1 MFIIRVPS
9 EGLELYQRLKEYMDY
24 YNNDLCIQR
33 INHQILNKQRF
44 SGSKMIFRTNC
55 KDNQTTEPVKIKT
68 SPFRDLNRTCKL
80 IEEVFTREKSSKRKT
95 YI

>member
-44 SGSKMIFRTNC
+44 SGSKMIFRLIAKITKLQNLSRSR
-55 KDNQTTEPVKIKT
+55 QVLSGILTEPVI
-68 SPFRDLNRTCKL
+68 
-80 IEEVFTREKSSKRKT
+80 
-95 YI
+95 